1 MGRLKKLSH
10 KIISI
15 QPQKRSKNR
24 YNIIFES
31 GDVFGI
37 SGDVLI
43 SSTLSTGTCLS
54 DEELVK
60 VKIDEVLQKI
70 KEQILHLLSY
80 RARSRFELFTRMSS
94 RGFEKDQVYNVIDE
108 LESKGYID
116 DKEFSKMYAL
126 HLVKSKY
133 LGKIAVKH
141 HFLKHQISPEILDPI
156 LDELYIEYPTD
167 TLIQKIINKKKLE
180 FTPELISDKKLMSH
194 IKRKGFSWGE
204 ITSALNS
211 F

>member
-1 MGRLKKLSH
+1 MGRPKKLSH

-43 SSTLSTGTCLS
+43 SSSLSNGKCLS
-54 DEELVK
+54 DEELDRVK
-60 VKIDEVLQKI
+60 VDEAHQKI
-70 KEQILHLLSY
+70 KGQILHLLSY
-80 RARSRFELFTRMSS
+80 RARSRFELYTRICS
-94 RGFEKDQVYNVIDE
+94 RGFEKDQVSYIIDE
-108 LESKGYID
+108 LESKGYVD

-133 LGKIAVKH
+133 LGRIAVKH

-156 LDELYIEYPTD
+156 LDELYTEYPAD
-167 TLIQKIINKKKLE
+167 RLIKRIINKRKLE
-180 FTPELISDKKLMSH
+180 MTPELSSDKKLIAH

-204 ITSALNS
+204 ISSVIDSL
-211 F
+211 

>member
-43 SSTLSTGTCLS
+43 SSSLSNGKFLS
-54 DEELVK
+54 DEELDRIK
-60 VKIDEVLQKI
+60 VDEAHQKI

-80 RARSRFELFTRMSS
+80 RARSRFELYTRIWS
-94 RGFEKDQVYNVIDE
+94 RGFEKDQVSYIIDE
-108 LESKGYID
+108 LESKGYVD
-116 DKEFSKMYAL
+116 DKEFSKMYAM

-133 LGKIAVKH
+133 LGRIAVKH

-156 LDELYIEYPTD
+156 LDELYTEYPAD
-167 TLIQKIINKKKLE
+167 RLIKRIINKRKLDI
-180 FTPELISDKKLMSH
+180 TPELSSDKKLIAH

-204 ITSALNS
+204 ISSVINS
-211 F
+211 L

>member
-43 SSTLSTGTCLS
+43 SSSLSNGKYLS
-54 DEELVK
+54 DEELDRIK
-60 VKIDEVLQKI
+60 VDEAHQKI

-80 RARSRFELFTRMSS
+80 RARSRFELYTRICS
-94 RGFEKDQVYNVIDE
+94 RGFEKDQVSYIIDE
-108 LESKGYID
+108 LESKGYVD
-116 DKEFSKMYAL
+116 DKEFSKMYAM

-133 LGKIAVKH
+133 LGRIAVKH

-156 LDELYIEYPTD
+156 LDELYTEYPAD
-167 TLIQKIINKKKLE
+167 RLIKRIINKRKLE
-180 FTPELISDKKLMSH
+180 MTPELSSDKKLIAH

-204 ITSALNS
+204 ISSVIDSL
-211 F
+211 

>member
-15 QPQKRSKNR
+15 QPQKRLKNR
-24 YNIIFES
+24 YSITFES

-43 SSTLSTGTCLS
+43 SSTLSIGTCLS

-60 VKIDEVLQKI
+60 LKVNEALQKI

-80 RARSRFELFTRMSS
+80 RARSRFELFTRLSS
-94 RGFEKDQVYNVIDE
+94 RGFEKNQVYNVIDE
-108 LESKGYID
+108 LEAKGYID

-133 LGKIAVKH
+133 LGKFAVKH

-156 LDELYIEYPTD
+156 LDELYIEYPID
-167 TLIQKIINKKKLE
+167 TLIKKIINKKKLE
-180 FTPELISDKKLMSH
+180 FSPELISDKKVMAH
-194 IKRKGFSWGE
+194 IKRKGFSWDD
-204 ITSALNS
+204 ITTTLNS